1 MAMYRAMMLKKEKK
15 EAAIRNAEAV
25 RKLAMKNSSRG
36 N

>member
-1 MAMYRAMMLKKEKK
+1 MLKKEKK